1 MLVCVLDGGGVLVCV
16 LDGGGV
22 VHVGFVFLRLMAMG
36 LLSTGYTLGIIWQAT
51 LQRMSSNHQT
61 IK

>member
-1 MLVCVLDGGGVLVCV
+1 VLVCV